1 MNLIFQ
7 LATTVVAEMRTLVDD
22 IGRGF
27 VLGGVAG
34 AFVVVRQKA
43 HLAASRQTLVASR
56 WALAGAIVFPLLM
69 LILDWAFE

>member
-1 MNLIFQ
+1 MTSIFQ
-7 LATTVVAEMRTLVDD
+7 LATTAVAEIRTFVDD

-43 HLAASRQTLVASR
+43 RLPAFRQTLIASR
-56 WALAGAIVFPLLM
+56 WALAGAILFPLLM
-69 LILDWAFE
+69 LSLDWAFR